1 MYPFKSHTFLVLFF
15 ESFQKIKTVLFIS
28 IIVLASGRCLLAQ
41 ENKSTPSPGNHEFYS
56 GDYTNQGI
64 IGNSLPGSY
73 RPFSDD
79 SPWNKPIPKNI
90 PTHPDSQK
98 IIAFAVTQAK
108 NIRLTKSYTIPV
120 WVVNSKNIPHVKM
133 RSDVIFDTWDKD
145 RDGWSDV
152 GVPLTETMYPEPS
165 PEHHLCIVDPLKNTA
180 WEFGYYTRM
189 EDGTPRC
196 TTFNIWDL
204 TGSGVGNPFEGR
216 RWRARGGRASGFPL
230 IAGLLRPEEL
240 AAGEIRHAL
249 AFGFVQ
255 NRGDKDDVYET
266 FIYPPACRSDG
277 KFEGTQ
283 YPVEGMR
290 FQLDPTLGEKD
301 FNAWGLNREGKI
313 VARALQKYGMF
324 LGDSGPAMALWPQ
337 LLGPSKE
344 ENLKRWEE
352 LYPGFYKNV
361 EKIPTSKFRVL
372 YTGEPVTQK

>member
-1 MYPFKSHTFLVLFF
+1 MFNKIPINAFFENFPKITILFF
-15 ESFQKIKTVLFIS
+15 ISFVLC
-28 IIVLASGRCLLAQ
+28 ASGRCLLAL
-41 ENKSTPSPGNHEFYS
+41 ENKAAPTSGNHDFSPGDYS
-56 GDYTNQGI
+56 KQGI
-64 IGNSLPGSY
+64 IGNSLPGTY

-79 SPWNKPIPKNI
+79 SPWNKPIPKNN

-98 IIAFAVTQAK
+98 IIAFVVSQAK
-108 NIRLTKSYTIPV
+108 NIRLTKAYTIPV

-152 GVPLTETMYPEPS
+152 GVPLTESMYPEPS

-180 WEFGYYTRM
+180 WEFGYYTRL
-189 EDGTPRC
+189 EDGTPKC
-196 TTFNIWDL
+196 STFNIWDL

-255 NRGDKDDVYET
+255 NRGDKNDVYQT

-277 KFEGTQ
+277 KFEGSQ
-283 YPVEGMR
+283 YPIEGMR
-290 FQLDPTLGEKD
+290 FQLDPSLGEKD
-301 FNAWGLNREGKI
+301 FDAWGLNREGKI

-324 LGDSGPAMALWPQ
+324 LGDSGPTMVLWPQ

-352 LYPGFYKNV
+352 LYPGFYSNV

>member
-1 MYPFKSHTFLVLFF
+1 MYPFKLHIFLLLFF
-15 ESFQKIKTVLFIS
+15 ESFQKIKPILFIS
-28 IIVLASGRCLLAQ
+28 FIVLASGRCLLAQ
-41 ENKSTPSPGNHEFYS
+41 ETKPTSKPGNHEFYS
-56 GDYTNQGI
+56 GDYAKQGI

-79 SPWNKPIPKNI
+79 SPWNKPIPNNI
-90 PTHPDSQK
+90 PTHPDSSK

-108 NIRLTKSYTIPV
+108 NIRLAQAYTIPV
-120 WVVNSKNIPHVKM
+120 WVVNSNNIPHVKM
-133 RSDVIFDTWDKD
+133 QSKIIFDTWGKD
-145 RDGWSDV
+145 RDGCSDV
-152 GVPLTETMYPEPS
+152 GVPLTETMWAEPTR
-165 PEHHLCIVDPLKNTA
+165 EHHLCIVDPFKNTA

-240 AAGEIRHAL
+240 ADGEIRHAL
-249 AFGFVQ
+249 AFGFVH
-255 NRGDKDDVYET
+255 NRGDKNDVYQT
-266 FIYPPACRSDG
+266 FMYPPACRSDG
-277 KFEGTQ
+277 TFEGKQ
-283 YPVEGMR
+283 YPIEGMR

-324 LGDSGPAMALWPQ
+324 LGDSGAAMVLWPQ